1 MTTVSETVLAPEI
14 KLNDVTFNFTNEI
27 EVERWNTLVE
37 DIEDHLLRSNLD
49 DGVNQTRGIDLNEDS
64 HSQALDIPNLD
75 QLLIIPPFPQSQE
88 YFNVKQKWEGYVL
101 EVGQD
106 TFRARLVPIVGED
119 ADLEAEIFLTDVEDS
134 DQVLVEPGAVFYWS
148 IGYAIKPSGN
158 RYQASFIR
166 FRRLPPLT
174 KEKLEV
180 ARAKAKQLMNF
191 FDEG

>member
-1 MTTVSETVLAPEI
+1 MTTVSETVLAPEK
-14 KLNDVTFNFTNEI
+14 KLNNVTFNFANEI
-27 EVERWNTLVE
+27 GGERWETIAE
-37 DIEDHLLRSNLD
+37 DIEDHLTKSNLD
-49 DGVNQTRGIDLNEDS
+49 NSINQTQGGYLNEDS
-64 HSQALDIPNLD
+64 HAFDIPNLD

-119 ADLEAEIFLTDVEDS
+119 ADLEAEIYLADVEEP
-134 DQVLVEPGAVFYWS
+134 DQVLVKPGAVFYWS
-148 IGYAIKPSGN
+148 IGYAIRPSGN

-166 FRRLPPLT
+166 FRRLPPMS
-174 KEKLEV
+174 KEKLGI
-180 ARAKAKQLMNF
+180 ARAKAKQLMSL